1 MLKIPWKNLYSLPVV
16 ADVEDLYLLV
26 APNAAV
32 PYDAEKQEK
41 ADWEA
46 KKGELDKFDEA
57 KKREQDKDKPKADK
71 SFTEKLV
78 AQIIN
83 NVQIHIKNV
92 SKPWVPCLLRKN
104 TVRFLHIFRSTSVTK
119 IVLHRRY
126 HFRWESHWER
136 WKFIRQTLIGKRRFC
151 QKH

>member
-26 APNAAV
+26 APNASV
-32 PYDAEKQEK
+32 PYNAEKQEK
-41 ADWEA
+41 IDWEV

-57 KKREQDKDKPKADK
+57 KKREQDKDKPKGDK

-92 SKPWVPCLLRKN
+92 SKPWMPC
-104 TVRFLHIFRSTSVTK
+104 FL
-119 IVLHRRY
+119 
-126 HFRWESHWER
+126 
-136 WKFIRQTLIGKRRFC
+136 
-151 QKH
+151 